1 MDTTVTAIGD
11 VVVAALEDAGY
22 MQSTIG
28 QFRKS
33 IKRLGF
39 LAKKQGFVYTSELG
53 AEFASMTTSPRTG
66 RYSAQRHT
74 DYGRLVWLFDSYL
87 LTGAVDLSMRPRG
100 RQKEKPSSPEF
111 SKLLAAW
118 SQDMVQRG
126 LARSTQDCFGSLAC
140 EYLIFLEAA
149 GISSWAAADGSS
161 VLGFLESLRSR
172 WADSSMWSAVASFR
186 PFLKFTS
193 RTDLLDALALARARR
208 HHEIVPLLDAGV
220 ERKVVDACRQGLVSS
235 RDAAI
240 ALLSLSTGLRAC
252 DIRGLRL
259 TDIAWRGGTIGLV
272 QQKTG
277 NPLTLPLPPLL
288 LAKLAHYVLDERPVS
303 DEEEVFL
310 RLKAPHV
317 ALADHAAIYVIV
329 NKVFRASGVE
339 EDGKVGTRV
348 LRYNA
353 ASRLLRAGTS
363 LPTISAILGHA
374 HSDSTNVY
382 LSADTE
388 RLRSCVLPL
397 PEAVR

>member
-1 MDTTVTAIGD
+1 MDTTVTAIG
-11 VVVAALEDAGY
+11 VAVVAALEDAGY
-22 MQSTIG
+22 MQSTIN
-28 QFRKS
+28 QYRKS
-33 IKRLGF
+33 IKWLGV
-39 LAKKQGFVYTSELG
+39 LAEKQDGVYVCELG

-66 RYSAQRHT
+66 RFSAQRHT
-74 DYGRLVWLFDSYL
+74 DYSRLVLLFDSYV
-87 LTGAVDLSMRPRG
+87 LTGTVDLSTRHRG
-100 RQKEKPSSPEF
+100 QQTEVPNSPEF
-111 SKLLAAW
+111 SGLLAAW
-118 SQDMVQRG
+118 SQDMEQRG
-126 LARSTQDCFGSLAC
+126 LARSTQDSFGSLAC
-140 EYLIFLEAA
+140 EYLNFLEAC

-161 VLGFLESLRSR
+161 VLAFLQSLRSR

-208 HHEIVPLLDAGV
+208 HHNIVALLDSEV
-220 ERKVVDACRQGLVSS
+220 ERRVVDTCRQGLVSA
-235 RDAAI
+235 RDSAI
-240 ALLSLSTGLRAC
+240 ALLSLATGLRAC
-252 DIRGLRL
+252 DIRSLRL
-259 TDIAWRGGTIGLV
+259 ADIDWRGGTIGIV

-277 NPLTLPLPPLL
+277 NPLTLPLPSLV

-303 DEEEVFL
+303 AEEEVFL

-317 ALADHAAIYVIV
+317 PLADHAAIYVIV

-339 EDGKVGTRV
+339 DVKVGTRA

-353 ASRLLRAGTS
+353 ATKLLRAGTA

-388 RLRSCVLPL
+388 RLLSCVLPL
-397 PEAVR
+397 PEREIR